1 MFKKMMSLSQKMD
14 DFLAQRR
21 SSELVSSKQFITE
34 YFDWCQ
40 INDRPRTP
48 VTREVLDV
56 VGPGRIIGIPKKE

>member
-1 MFKKMMSLSQKMD
+1 MMSLSQKMD

-40 INDRPRTP
+40 IHDRPRTP